1 MPPCSAK
8 NNNRLSDSMTR
19 PNEHHVPSRRQILG
33 FVFASPLFI
42 AAGTGTSVLFCSG
55 AHAATSPQGAADF
68 VQWLADQAL
77 KVLRSPNASMSDR
90 ERILRELLASGFDL
104 KFIGRFVLGRTWR
117 KLSPAQRDAYIKVYS
132 TFFLNTYSARFGG
145 YNGQKFTVLSARGA
159 GKKDAVVKT
168 RIDRPGGAPLTSD
181 WRIRANQNEFRIID
195 ISVEG
200 VSMAVTQR
208 SEFASVIKNSGI
220 EGLMAALRARTDK
233 MPVMT
238 SN

>member
-1 MPPCSAK
+1 MPP
-8 NNNRLSDSMTR
+8 RLATQISLPGDSVAR
-19 PNEHHVPSRRQILG
+19 PNDFHVPTRRQILG
-33 FVFASPLFI
+33 YAFTSSLVVATGSGVSSLF
-42 AAGTGTSVLFCSG
+42 SSDVS
-55 AHAATSPQGAADF
+55 AATSPQGAANF
-68 VQWLADQAL
+68 VQWLAGQAL
-77 KVLRSPNASMSDR
+77 EVLRSPNATMSDR
-90 ERILRELLASGFDL
+90 ERMLRQLLASGFDL
-104 KFIGRFVLGRTWR
+104 KFIGRFVLGRNWR
-117 KLSPAQRDAYIKVYS
+117 KLSPAQRDAYTQVYS

-145 YNGQKFTVLSARGA
+145 YNGQKFSVLSARGA

-181 WRIRANQNEFRIID
+181 WRIRAAQNQFRIID

-208 SEFASVIKNSGI
+208 SEFASVIKNGGI

-233 MPVMT
+233 ISVIS